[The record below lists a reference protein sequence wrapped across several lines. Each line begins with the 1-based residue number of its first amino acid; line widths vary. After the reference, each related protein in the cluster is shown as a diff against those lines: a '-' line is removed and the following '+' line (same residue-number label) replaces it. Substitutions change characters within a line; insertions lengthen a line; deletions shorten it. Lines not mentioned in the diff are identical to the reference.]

1 MVLGWMQAQRWAHHH
16 APRQMNTPVADA
28 FAARLAELQQ
38 QDRESQQRTQETLQ
52 RIHGLIAQ
60 LEAIELD

>member
-1 MVLGWMQAQRWAHHH
+1 MD
-16 APRQMNTPVADA
+16 TSVADA

-38 QDRESQQRTQETLQ
+38 QDRESQQQTQATLQ
-52 RIHGLIAQ
+52 RLRGLIAQ

>member
-1 MVLGWMQAQRWAHHH
+1 MDAGSRETSCQPTAHLDT
-16 APRQMNTPVADA
+16 METPVADA

-38 QDRESQQRTQETLQ
+38 QDRESQQRTQATLQ
-52 RIHGLIAQ
+52 RLRGLIAQ